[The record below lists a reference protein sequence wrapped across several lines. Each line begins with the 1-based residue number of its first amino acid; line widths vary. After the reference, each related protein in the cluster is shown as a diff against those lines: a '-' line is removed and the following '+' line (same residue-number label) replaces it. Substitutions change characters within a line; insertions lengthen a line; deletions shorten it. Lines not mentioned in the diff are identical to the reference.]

1 MALTRQD
8 LLSLEDYSIKRD
20 AFRKQVMQHKKARR
34 FYIGESIAFYFES
47 ELTVKYQV
55 QEMLRIEK
63 IFEAEAIQEELDAYN
78 PLIPNGKGWRATMM
92 IEYVD
97 PEVRKK
103 RLAELKGVE
112 DTLWFGLDDKG
123 EKRFV
128 PSVNPD
134 LERSNE
140 DKTSAV
146 HFVFF
151 DFDDQQK
158 HQILAAPHWF
168 IGIDHPNYG
177 PISKPISEA
186 LKVELAKEISN

>member
-8 LLSLEDYSIKRD
+8 LLSLEEYSEKRSD
-20 AFRKQVMQHKKARR
+20 FRKQVMQHKTARR

-63 IFEAEAIQEELDAYN
+63 IFDAEGIQEELDSYN
-78 PLIPNGKGWRATMM
+78 PLIPDGNGWRATMM

-97 PEVRKK
+97 PDVRKK

-112 DTLWFGLDDKG
+112 ETLWFGLDSEGKT
-123 EKRFV
+123 RFI
-128 PSVNPD
+128 PTVNPD

-158 HQILAAPHWF
+158 QQILAASDWF
-168 IGIDHPNYG
+168 IGIDHPQYG
-177 PISKPISEA
+177 PLSKSIGDR
-186 LKVELAKEISN
+186 LKVELAKEIIQ

>member
-20 AFRKQVMQHKKARR
+20 DFRKQVMQHKSARR

-47 ELTVKYQV
+47 ELTIKYQV

-63 IFEAEAIQEELDAYN
+63 IFDREGIQEELDTYN
-78 PLIPNGKGWRATMM
+78 PLIPDGNGWRATMM

-97 PEVRKK
+97 PDQRKK

-112 DTLWFGLDDKG
+112 ETLWFGLDDQG

-140 DKTSAV
+140 EKTSAV

-158 HQILAAPHWF
+158 QQILAAPQWF
-168 IGIDHPNYG
+168 IGIDHPKYG
-177 PISKPISEA
+177 PLSKPLSKELRI
-186 LKVELAKEISN
+186 ELAKEISN